1 MNADALSL
9 EAGGELAPVP
19 LALPGTTRRKRG
31 SGFASAVPKSPLLR
45 AAVSRGALAAA
56 NPRSLLTRASGALSP
71 VGAIGPTVY
80 SQGARGALATVES
93 SAAMPKA
100 AAQSGQTGTRKLTQ
114 AQLEARA
121 QQRSEDDDLIREAQR
136 GDRTA
141 FDALVRRY
149 DQSVL
154 RLALHMLGN
163 EQDAQ
168 DVHQEAF
175 LKAYRH
181 LGNFRFECSFYTW
194 LYRIVTNLCLDHLR
208 RRKSRREDA
217 ATVVDVHGEE
227 MDLMAN
233 VSDTR
238 AMANPAREL
247 DRKRMGERINEAL
260 SKLTPRERMV
270 FELKHY
276 QGLKLRTIGEMLSTT
291 EETAKN
297 TLFRATRKLRAN
309 LAELKGQ

>member
-9 EAGGELAPVP
+9 ETGGVAPV
-19 LALPGTTRRKRG
+19 LSAIAGNARKRTVG
-31 SGFASAVPKSPLLR
+31 AFAPAVRKSALLD
-45 AAVSRGALAAA
+45 AAA
-56 NPRSLLTRASGALSP
+56 TMGAGSL
-71 VGAIGPTVY
+71 GAI
-80 SQGARGALATVES
+80 ES
-93 SAAMPKA
+93 SPTMPKT
-100 AAQSGQTGTRKLTQ
+100 AAQLGTKDDRNGRKLTQ
-114 AQLEARA
+114 AQLDARA
-121 QQRSEDDDLIREAQR
+121 LQRTEDDDLIREAQR
-136 GDRTA
+136 GERGA
-141 FDALVRRY
+141 FDSLVRRY

-181 LGNFRFECSFYTW
+181 IGNFRFECSFYTW

-208 RRKSRREDA
+208 RRKSRREDP
-217 ATVVDVHGEE
+217 ATVLDSRGDE
-227 MDLMAN
+227 MDLLSN
-233 VSDTR
+233 ISDTR

-247 DRKRMGERINEAL
+247 DRKRMGESINDAL
-260 SKLTPRERMV
+260 AKLTPRERTV

-309 LAELKGQ
+309 LAELREGRS

>member
-1 MNADALSL
+1 M
-9 EAGGELAPVP
+9 AGGAAGAIESSPAM
-19 LALPGTTRRKRG
+19 AKAATQPGRTG
-31 SGFASAVPKSPLLR
+31 SG
-45 AAVSRGALAAA
+45 
-56 NPRSLLTRASGALSP
+56 
-71 VGAIGPTVY
+71 
-80 SQGARGALATVES
+80 
-93 SAAMPKA
+93 
-100 AAQSGQTGTRKLTQ
+100 KLTQ
-114 AQLEARA
+114 AQIEARA
-121 QQRSEDDDLIREAQR
+121 LQRTEDDELIRAAQR
-136 GDRTA
+136 GDRSS
-141 FDALVRRY
+141 FDSLVRRY

-194 LYRIVTNLCLDHLR
+194 LYRIVTNLCLDQLR
-208 RRKSRREDA
+208 RRKSRREDP
-217 ATVVDVHGEE
+217 ATFIDSSGDE
-227 MDLMAN
+227 MDLLSN
-233 VSDTR
+233 ISDTR
-238 AMANPAREL
+238 SMANPSREL
-247 DRKRMGERINEAL
+247 DRKTMGERIQDAL

-309 LAELKGQ
+309 LAELKG

>member
-1 MNADALSL
+1 MNADALGL
-9 EAGGELAPVP
+9 NAGGELGVP
-19 LALPGTTRRKRG
+19 SLAQLAGRG
-31 SGFASAVPKSPLLR
+31 RGVAGVVPAGR
-45 AAVSRGALAAA
+45 V
-56 NPRSLLTRASGALSP
+56 RSLLDAADARASLRTAAAPGA
-71 VGAIGPTVY
+71 
-80 SQGARGALATVES
+80 VES
-93 SAAMPKA
+93 LPAMAKV
-100 AAQSGQTGTRKLTQ
+100 AAQTGGRNGVKLTP

-121 QQRSEDDDLIREAQR
+121 VQRAEDDDLIREAQN
-136 GDRTA
+136 GDRSS

-194 LYRIVTNLCLDHLR
+194 LYRIVTNLCLDQMR
-208 RRKSRREDA
+208 RRKSRREDP
-217 ATVVDVHGEE
+217 ATVLDAGGDE

-233 VSDTR
+233 IQDTR
-238 AMANPAREL
+238 SMANPAREL
-247 DRKRMGERINEAL
+247 DRKRLGESIHVAL
-260 SKLTPRERMV
+260 DKLTPRERMV

-297 TLFRATRKLRAN
+297 TLFRATRKLRAE
-309 LAELKGQ
+309 LAELRS

>member
-1 MNADALSL
+1 MNAEALETGLGTSL
-9 EAGGELAPVP
+9 GKAVGVRREVMVARPRLGV
-19 LALPGTTRRKRG
+19 ALG
-31 SGFASAVPKSPLLR
+31 AVESP
-45 AAVSRGALAAA
+45 AMAKAVAQ
-56 NPRSLLTRASGALSP
+56 P
-71 VGAIGPTVY
+71 
-80 SQGARGALATVES
+80 GARG
-93 SAAMPKA
+93 
-100 AAQSGQTGTRKLTQ
+100 KLTA

-121 QQRSEDDDLIREAQR
+121 QQRVEDDDLIREAQR
-136 GDRTA
+136 GERTA

-168 DVHQEAF
+168 DVHQDAF
-175 LKAYRH
+175 IKAYRH

-208 RRKSRREDA
+208 RRKSRREDP
-217 ATVVDVHGEE
+217 ATVLDASGDE

-233 VSDTR
+233 LSDDR
-238 AMANPAREL
+238 AMANPGREL
-247 DRKRMGERINEAL
+247 DRKLMAEQIAAAL
-260 SKLTPRERMV
+260 DKLTPRERTV

-297 TLFRATRKLRAN
+297 TLFRATRKLR
-309 LAELKGQ
+309 EQLKTARAS